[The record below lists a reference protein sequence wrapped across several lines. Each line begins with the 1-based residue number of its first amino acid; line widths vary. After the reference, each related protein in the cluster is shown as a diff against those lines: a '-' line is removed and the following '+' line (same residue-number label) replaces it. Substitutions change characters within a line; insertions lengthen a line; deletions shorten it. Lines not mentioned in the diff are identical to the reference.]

1 MKKKLLLSA
10 LLLQA
15 FSLQT
20 IIAQQLIYK
29 APVLKIDFGSQENP
43 SSFQMGNLRKYD
55 EQGGSCPDDG
65 NYAFTPA
72 TSNCFNGDWITMT
85 EDHTPGDNQGNMMLV
100 NAAVQ
105 PATFFQYTVNGIK
118 PNTMY
123 EISVWLVN
131 VCRTSSPCNPT
142 PPVIS
147 FTILAPEGTALK
159 KIKTGTLNPTNR
171 ASWLRYFNEFT
182 TPAGISSL
190 IIKMDDETN
199 GGCGNDFA
207 MDDITLREIEVLK
220 PAPVTLKPEIKT
232 PAPAVVVT
240 SKPQP
245 QKTKPVVIEPV
256 KPVPALKRSDASVM
270 KEQVK
275 AKPAAAAPEIK
286 ATIQKPIVPEVLITR
301 TNPVIKTIT
310 TAATDMQIDL
320 YDNGEVDGDT
330 VTVYDNNVL
339 LVANAGISEK
349 PVSIKLKIDKQHPH
363 HEVVMVANNL
373 GSIPPNT
380 SLMII
385 TANEKRYEI
394 FISSSKQK
402 NAKIVIDLKE

>member
-1 MKKKLLLSA
+1 MKKKLLLYT

-15 FSLQT
+15 IIGLQT
-20 IIAQQLIYK
+20 ITAQQFIYK
-29 APVLKIDFGSQENP
+29 APILKIDFGSQGNP
-43 SSFQMGNLRKYD
+43 SSFQMGSLRKYD

-72 TSNCFNGDWITMT
+72 TSNCFNGDWITMF

-100 NAAVQ
+100 NAAVK
-105 PATFFQYTVNGIK
+105 PGTFFQYTVNGIK

-123 EISVWLVN
+123 EISAWLVN

-147 FTILAPEGTALK
+147 FTILTPEGTALK
-159 KIKTGTLNPTNR
+159 KIRTGTLNPTNR

-190 IIKMDDETN
+190 VIKMDDETN

-207 MDDITLREIEVLK
+207 MDDITLREIEVVK
-220 PAPVTLKPEIKT
+220 PAPVTPKPEIK
-232 PAPAVVVT
+232 APVPIPVVN
-240 SKPQP
+240 KPQP
-245 QKTKPVVIEPV
+245 QKQNPVVIEPA
-256 KPVPALKRSDASVM
+256 KPAPALKRSNTVVM
-270 KEQVK
+270 QEQVK
-275 AKPAAAAPEIK
+275 AKPAVAAPVIK
-286 ATIQKPIVPEVLITR
+286 ESTQKPIIPDVLITR

-310 TAATDMQIDL
+310 TAATEMQIDL

-339 LVANAGISEK
+339 LVVNAGISEK
-349 PVSIKLKIDKQHPH
+349 PVSIKIKVDKQHPH
-363 HEVVMVANNL
+363 HEIVMVANNL

-385 TANEKRYEI
+385 TANEKRYEV

-402 NAKIVIDLKE
+402 NAKIVIDLTE